1 MIGTVHRLLD
11 EHGQLQAPA
20 RKLKSDA
27 DLYAAGLTPFA
38 AIRLI
43 IALEQTFEVTFEQ
56 RMLSRKS
63 FSSIDAIVACL
74 NELQPLTRRQF
85 KAA

>member
-1 MIGTVHRLLD
+1 MIGIVHQLLD
-11 EHGQLQAPA
+11 EHGQLQVPA
-20 RKLKSDA
+20 RKLTSDA
-27 DLYAAGLTPFA
+27 DLYGAGLTPFA
-38 AIRLI
+38 AIQLI

>member
-1 MIGTVHRLLD
+1 MIGTVHQLLD
-11 EHGQLQAPA
+11 DHGQLLVPA
-20 RKLKSDA
+20 RELKSDA
-27 DLYAAGLTPFA
+27 DLYGAGLRPFA
-38 AIRLI
+38 SIQLI

-74 NELQPLTRRQF
+74 NELQPLTRRQV